1 MLASFGFREGVG
13 FAGQGRQGGGDLGE
27 RGAHVRRSGAARVA
41 RAVGVPGVGVGDGEP
56 EVALTQVKVVWLVFA
71 IYVFAVIRVAI
82 GLARSWHAFVIR
94 VAVRVWRFGGLGV
107 MGIT

>member
-1 MLASFGFREGVG
+1 MANPKL
-13 FAGQGRQGGGDLGE
+13 
-27 RGAHVRRSGAARVA
+27 RS
-41 RAVGVPGVGVGDGEP
+41 
-56 EVALTQVKVVWLVFA
+56 TQVRIVCLVFA